1 LLFETTNDA
10 LASHETSWESII
22 SGDGTPQP
30 KGHVI
35 NQTPTADSE
44 ESLRT
49 ATEANERAAETAQ
62 PQSDILGMPTA
73 GGNAKECNEGS
84 AANVQG
90 ANSLPASLRQSFQQD
105 VEENSKEEAGRSVIE
120 AAEDPIERDS
130 GDSNKD
136 NMNEIVAIG
145 FGQSAEDAM
154 AMPKQAAEDSEQ
166 AAEPG
171 ITESAETREGERIEE
186 ADSNIKPV
194 AKEAPEQAGESMIGT
209 GKKVGPE
216 DTPAGS
222 GSVLRWNGLG
232 DILADELPPTVSV
245 ASREEQGSLG
255 VECTE
260 GNERQ
265 DLGDA
270 SAVELPAGAEL
281 AITDERQR
289 PTNTAADEEHGLL
302 ITLEEMAA
310 PPRPLLCD
318 ALPFYSPCN
327 LPDSA
332 SGYFSAR
339 DQEQSLD
346 EIFPYQLGNE
356 EDGHGGTLV
365 ERGGHSTQ
373 SIYDLP
379 HTPHALEC

>member
-1 LLFETTNDA
+1 
-10 LASHETSWESII
+10 
-22 SGDGTPQP
+22 
-30 KGHVI
+30 
-35 NQTPTADSE
+35 
-44 ESLRT
+44 
-49 ATEANERAAETAQ
+49 
-62 PQSDILGMPTA
+62 M
-73 GGNAKECNEGS
+73 
-84 AANVQG
+84 
-90 ANSLPASLRQSFQQD
+90 
-105 VEENSKEEAGRSVIE
+105 
-120 AAEDPIERDS
+120 ERDS

-136 NMNEIVAIG
+136 NMDEIVAIG

-171 ITESAETREGERIEE
+171 ITESAETREGESIEE
-186 ADSNIKPV
+186 ADSIIRPV
-194 AKEAPEQAGESMIGT
+194 ASEAPEQAGESVIGA

-216 DTPAGS
+216 DTEVLSEERVTEEQLESTESPEEDIARTKAEELSSKTGELEGVENKTQGESTDTNLDKPPGNDLIELDGLEVAWLPVETDVTESPLMVVQNESLMQAAGRVLAHEYAEDSPAGS
-222 GSVLRWNGLG
+222 GSVMRWNGLG

-260 GNERQ
+260 GSERQ
-265 DLGDA
+265 NLGDA

-281 AITDERQR
+281 AITDERRR

-302 ITLEEMAA
+302 ITPEEMAA
-310 PPRPLLCD
+310 SPRPLLCE

-327 LPDSA
+327 LSDSA

-346 EIFPYQLGNE
+346 EMFPYQSGNE
-356 EDGHGGTLV
+356 EDGHSRSLV

-373 SIYDLP
+373 SIFDLP
-379 HTPHALEC
+379 HTPHVLEC